1 MQRLKL
7 IKIGED
13 LDDLLKK
20 QEKGIAANRNEI
32 LNNNGVVNN
41 AILTVTLYEG
51 RELKGDDFLGS
62 FNPYIV
68 MILDKEKDM
77 SHYKEDT
84 VDPVWNQD
92 YTFSV
97 TSKDSNFRLEL
108 FDKNFPNQLDGFVE
122 IPLRDLAHQ
131 QKVEEWYNLVKEDN
145 TPHTGAIRL
154 KLHFLW
160 SRYQFFTEGK
170 NYYDNE
176 IKKNSEAL
184 HIIEEFY
191 NLLQQKFG
199 ILYCGD
205 LDKIN
210 KLLEDRPHE
219 RAIDM
224 TEINPIR
231 KSIFLSP
238 TDKSRKSIRYTL
250 VAGMEKIVKTV
261 VGGNEVK
268 WSNFMF
274 YLMTAIIMFTCVILL
289 ERSDFV
295 NVKDKILKF

>member
-41 AILTVTLYEG
+41 AILTMTLYEG

-68 MILDKEKDM
+68 MILDKEKDI

-108 FDKNFPNQLDGFVE
+108 YDKNFPKQLDGFVE

-176 IKKNSEAL
+176 IKINSEAL

-295 NVKDKILKF
+295 NVKDKF